1 MYRGDRMMRATG
13 RAIYIGAAVLSAAL
27 LTPAAAAAQQY
38 PSRPIRLLVPYAPG
52 GSSDAIG
59 RIMAQ
64 KMGESMGQS
73 LVIDNRAGAAGMIGR
88 DLTAKAAPNGYTLM
102 IGDAVHTI
110 NVHVLREVPYHP
122 IRDFTFISLIGSS
135 PMVLAVLPAGPQGLK
150 DFIAAAKSQPGKL
163 NYGMGGTGSI
173 THLTGE
179 LFKASAQV
187 NLVAV
192 PYKSIG
198 LAVAG
203 LMGGQVQAAFPSL
216 PPTVAHAKAGRLR
229 VLAVA
234 ADKRAAVLPD
244 APTFTE
250 AGVPGVV
257 VANWFGLMGP
267 AQLPQAIVTRLHT
280 EVRNAVAA
288 PDVRDKFSAM
298 ALDTVDYTPA
308 RFKAMVESELVT
320 WGKVV
325 KQAGIRPD

>member
-1 MYRGDRMMRATG
+1 MSHPALRAAHLAA
-13 RAIYIGAAVLSAAL
+13 AIVSAVGLASAA
-27 LTPAAAAAQQY
+27 ADAQQY
-38 PSRPIRLLVPYAPG
+38 PARPIRLLVPYAPG

-102 IGDAVHTI
+102 IGDAVHAI
-110 NVHVLREVPYHP
+110 NVHVLREVPYDP
-122 IRDFTFISLIGSS
+122 IRDFSFISLIGSS
-135 PMVLAVLPAGPQGLK
+135 PMVLAVLPTGAQSLK
-150 DFIAAAKSQPGKL
+150 DLISLARAQPGKL

-187 NLVAV
+187 SLVAV

-198 LAVAG
+198 LAVTG
-203 LMGGQVQAAFPSL
+203 LMGGQVHAAFPSL

-267 AQLPQAIVTRLHT
+267 AKLPQPILTRLHT
-280 EVRNAVAA
+280 EVRSAVHA
-288 PDVRDKFSAM
+288 PDVRDKFAAM
-298 ALDTVDYTPA
+298 ALETVDYTPA
-308 RFKAMVESELVT
+308 QFRAMVESELQR
-320 WGKVV
+320 WGRVV
-325 KQAGIRPD
+325 KQAGIKPD